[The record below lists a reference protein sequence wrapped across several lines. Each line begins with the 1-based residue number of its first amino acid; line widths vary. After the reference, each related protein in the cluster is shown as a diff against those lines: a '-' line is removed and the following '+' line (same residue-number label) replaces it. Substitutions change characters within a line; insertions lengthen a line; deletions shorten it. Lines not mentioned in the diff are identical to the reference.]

1 MERRDF
7 LAGIAGVAGVTT
19 WTAGAGRAPSLPRR
33 GLDVTVDEV
42 TITELQDG
50 MAAGRFGARDLVE
63 HYLQRIAQLDH
74 QGPALGSV
82 LETNPDALAIAATL
96 DAERRAGRV
105 RGPLHGIPVLI
116 KDNIDTGDRMKT
128 SAGSLALA
136 DTSAPRDAGVAAAL
150 RVAGAVILG
159 KTNLSEWANF
169 RSTRSSSGWSG
180 RGGQTRNPYVL
191 DRNPCGSS
199 AGTGAA
205 ISANL
210 AVVGIGTE
218 TDGSIV
224 CPSHQCGLVG
234 LKPTVGLLPGDGI
247 VPISHTQDTAGPMTR
262 TVTDAA
268 LLLTALAPGSGDYAR
283 GLDAGALGG
292 ARIGVLR
299 QEFGFDAR
307 VDRIME
313 DALAAMR
320 AAGAVLVDPVT
331 IPSARKLGD
340 PEFEVLLHEFKAGLA
355 TYLATRTDQ
364 PHRTLAD
371 LIAFNA
377 ANAGRELQWF
387 GQEIF
392 EMAEKKGPLTAPV
405 YRKALA
411 ACGRYARTEGLDR
424 AFATHR
430 LDALV
435 APTGGPGWVTDL
447 LNGDHFAG
455 GSSTLSAVS
464 GYPAI
469 SVPAGFV
476 HQLPVGLTLMGASR
490 GEARLLALAYAFEQA
505 TKVRR
510 APAFVPT
517 LAS

>member
-7 LAGIAGVAGVTT
+7 LAGMAGVAGVAR
-19 WTAGAGRAPSLPRR
+19 WAGGAGRTPSRASR
-33 GLDVTVDEV
+33 GIDVTMDEI
-42 TITELQDG
+42 TISELQAG
-50 MAAGRFGARDLVE
+50 MAADRFGARDLVE
-63 HYLQRIAQLDH
+63 HYLQRITQVDR
-74 QGPALGSV
+74 QGPTLQSV

-96 DAERRAGRV
+96 DEERRAGRV

-136 DTSAPRDAGVAAAL
+136 DASAPNDAGVAAAL

-169 RSTRSSSGWSG
+169 RSTHSSSGWSG
-180 RGGQTRNPYVL
+180 RGGQTHNPYVL

-234 LKPTVGLLPGDGI
+234 LKPTVGLLRGDGI

-268 LLLTALAPGSGDYAR
+268 ILLSALAPGGGDYTR
-283 GLDAGALGG
+283 GLDAGALAG

-307 VDRIME
+307 VDRVME

-320 AAGAVLVDPVT
+320 AAGAVLVDPVK
-331 IPSARKLGD
+331 IPSAKKLGD
-340 PEFEVLLHEFKAGLA
+340 PEFEVLLYEFKAGLA
-355 TYLATRTDQ
+355 KYLATRPDQ

-377 ANAGRELQWF
+377 ANADRELQWF
-387 GQEIF
+387 GQELF
-392 EMAEKKGPLTAPV
+392 EMAEKKGPLTDPA

-411 ACGRYARTEGLDR
+411 ACGRYARSEGLDR

-435 APTGGPGWVTDL
+435 APTGGPAWVTDL

-476 HQLPVGLTLMGASR
+476 RQLPVGLTLMGRSR
-490 GEARLLALAYAFEQA
+490 GEARLLALGYAFEQA
-505 TKVRR
+505 TQVRR
-510 APAFVPT
+510 APTFTPT
-517 LAS
+517 LVP

>member
-7 LAGIAGVAGVTT
+7 IAGMAGAAGITT
-19 WTAGAGRAPSLPRR
+19 WSGAAGRTSPRASR
-33 GLDVTVDEV
+33 GIDITMDEV
-42 TITELQDG
+42 TITELQAG

-63 HYLQRIAQLDH
+63 HYLQRIAQVDR
-74 QGPALGSV
+74 QGPALRSV
-82 LETNPDALAIAATL
+82 IEANPDALAIAAVL
-96 DAERRAGRV
+96 DEERRAGRV

-136 DTSAPRDAGVAAAL
+136 GTSAPKDAGVVVAL
-150 RVAGAVILG
+150 RAAGAVILG

-199 AGTGAA
+199 SGTGAA
-205 ISANL
+205 VSANL

-268 LLLTALAPGSGDYAR
+268 ILLSALAPGSGDYTR
-283 GLDAGALGG
+283 GLDAGALAG

-313 DALAAMR
+313 EALAAMR
-320 AAGAVLVDPVT
+320 AAGAVLVDPVKV
-331 IPSARKLGD
+331 PSAKKLGD
-340 PEFEVLLHEFKAGLA
+340 PALEVLLFEFKAGLA
-355 TYLATRTDQ
+355 TYLATRQDQ

-371 LIAFNA
+371 LIAFNT
-377 ANAGRELQWF
+377 ANAERELQWF
-387 GQEIF
+387 GQELF
-392 EMAEKKGPLTAPV
+392 EMAEKKGPLSDPA

-411 ACGRYARTEGLDR
+411 ACGRYSRTEGLDR

-435 APTGGPGWVTDL
+435 APTGGPAWVTDL
-447 LNGDHFAG
+447 LNGDHFSG
-455 GSSTLSAVS
+455 GNSTLSAVS

-476 HQLPVGLTLMGASR
+476 SQLPVGLTLMGKSR

-510 APAFVPT
+510 APTFTPT
-517 LAS
+517 LAP